1 MTQFDTGLGEYG
13 DTIHD
18 FTIQQMPE
26 FSQQP
31 DMAPSLQMSDLS
43 IFNYEEANP
52 TLAEI
57 SMKVNRPEAL
67 VFYEMLAKMQKGEI
81 EMTQEDVTDFSEI
94 RGVVVLKLN
103 K

>member
-18 FTIQQMPE
+18 FTSQQMPE

-31 DMAPSLQMSDLS
+31 DMAQSLQMSDLS

-52 TLAEI
+52 TLSEI

-67 VFYEMLAKMQKGEI
+67 VFYEMLSKMQKGEI
-81 EMTQEDVTDFSEI
+81 EMRQEDVTDFSEI
-94 RGVVVLKLN
+94 RVELLS
-103 K
+103 